1 MLTSESEESL
11 PSESMWNLSEMV
23 TAGPAPA
30 AEEHVV

>member
-11 PSESMWNLSEMV
+11 PSESMWKLSEMV